1 MGLGSKDVSITT
13 MRQSEWIMYFGEF
26 FIKGMFFSPFLGR
39 KSGLWNDIVI
49 V

>member
-1 MGLGSKDVSITT
+1 MDVSITT
-13 MRQSEWIMYFGEF
+13 LRQAEWITDFGEI